1 MKLTLLS
8 TVVAPKFSGGMLAL
22 TPVKI
27 TADLLSQVSRNLC
40 GHPVTSEVLQKIF
53 PALPEQ
59 KKAFWDGST
68 RGLAIRPKGGV
79 RASTQDGDTKVTLD
93 DLEAVL
99 VDWTPAIPWKEEA
112 PRLPCAGEF
121 FNCPAVSH

>member
-40 GHPVTSEVLQKIF
+40 GHP
-53 PALPEQ
+53 Q

-79 RASTQDGDTKVTLD
+79 RASTQDGDTIVTLD

-112 PRLPCAGEF
+112 PRLPCTGEF